1 MTNGTDLSLPA
12 EDGKPDQHVRS
23 VDPTRSSASRE
34 RDAEERLFDAIE
46 RVKRETTGHTSVS
59 HDLLEKELLP
69 AMREAATAHVRSMT
83 SRLPPGADREDIIS
97 FIDERF
103 VKMLRSMKL
112 SMDAPQ
118 IITWIYS
125 SIRHAVLDAQRA
137 HDTLSRRQRALAI
150 EANRIEGEMEERLRR
165 SITEAERRQ
174 IAIDVLGKYR
184 ALSKSAD
191 RLVAII
197 TDEVQ
202 TQGIEEAETIAGTS
216 DTEAE
221 AEAEL
226 EAQALCIA
234 GANLDDD
241 EAFMSFADMITGG
254 DITNA
259 GLRAGVRAAVLHQL
273 VEFGFD
279 QSVVLADTQEDIPQ
293 RGTGGHDI
301 APVRPLRYYVF
312 EVPGWSAQHDQVV
325 DAAAEAPLE
334 MPIAIDR
341 TGDVTRVFV
350 AEDPEPLWGVRRWRL
365 VAMVLAFPD
374 LSMRRA
380 WIPLALRIR
389 DQLPNGVSMRI
400 LTRGMFEGEIRRLN
414 KLATPPRSDL
424 GTPRVFVAE
433 SLVRPEAGPGRGVPG
448 MRRSRV
454 RVTVLPLAAATRLVP
469 NIPTSSAP
477 PDRPLV
483 IVRDRRQVR
492 YVITDGPHGPALFG
506 LPSELTPPLD
516 ASSPTGPHGQSAGGG
531 GSACRLYRRSGTS
544 VP

>member
-1 MTNGTDLSLPA
+1 
-12 EDGKPDQHVRS
+12 
-23 VDPTRSSASRE
+23 
-34 RDAEERLFDAIE
+34 
-46 RVKRETTGHTSVS
+46 
-59 HDLLEKELLP
+59 
-69 AMREAATAHVRSMT
+69 
-83 SRLPPGADREDIIS
+83 
-97 FIDERF
+97 
-103 VKMLRSMKL
+103 
-112 SMDAPQ
+112 
-118 IITWIYS
+118 
-125 SIRHAVLDAQRA
+125 
-137 HDTLSRRQRALAI
+137 
-150 EANRIEGEMEERLRR
+150 MEERLRR

-374 LSMRRA
+374 LSIASRLDSPGLAHPGLACRTGFRCASLRAACSRVKSDVSTNWPLRLGRTWVRPGCSWPRA
-380 WIPLALRIR
+380 WC
-389 DQLPNGVSMRI
+389 V
-400 LTRGMFEGEIRRLN
+400 
-414 KLATPPRSDL
+414 PR
-424 GTPRVFVAE
+424 
-433 SLVRPEAGPGRGVPG
+433 PGRVG
-448 MRRSRV
+448 
-454 RVTVLPLAAATRLVP
+454 
-469 NIPTSSAP
+469 
-477 PDRPLV
+477 
-483 IVRDRRQVR
+483 
-492 YVITDGPHGPALFG
+492 
-506 LPSELTPPLD
+506 
-516 ASSPTGPHGQSAGGG
+516 
-531 GSACRLYRRSGTS
+531 ACRA
-544 VP
+544 